1 MLRLSPRSRT
11 AASRRTSFDQG
22 RRLWRLYQPG
32 ERTVKFQGKTLT
44 LCTLLTAAGTGALA
58 APVQWSVAVGGN
70 DHWYE
75 FNQGTSGGIV
85 WRVVRVVPLA
95 SPPPGTQSH
104 LATLTSAAEQAFLLG
119 LSPDGWLGGSDE
131 AIEGEWRWMDGPEAG
146 TLFWT
151 GGVGGVAS
159 GFTSWNSANGG
170 EPNNNSNEDYVHLN
184 GGNWN
189 DFSGSQTR
197 GYFIEYSAAPPP
209 PNGVPLPGTLS
220 MAALGL
226 GALCLTRRR
235 RHGLV
240 GPQSTQ

>member
-1 MLRLSPRSRT
+1 M
-11 AASRRTSFDQG
+11 
-22 RRLWRLYQPG
+22 
-32 ERTVKFQGKTLT
+32 KFQGRTLT

-58 APVQWSVAVGGN
+58 APVQWSVTAGGN

-75 FNQGTSGGIV
+75 FNQGASGGIV
-85 WRVVRVVPLA
+85 WSAARAAALA
-95 SPPPGTQSH
+95 STHLGMQGH
-104 LATLTSAAEQAFLLG
+104 LATLTSAAEQTFPLG

-146 TLFWT
+146 TLFLT

-197 GYFIEYSAAPPP
+197 GYFIEYSAAPLL
-209 PNGVPLPGTLS
+209 PNGEPLPETLS

-235 RHGLV
+235 GHGPV
-240 GPQSTQ
+240 CPQSTQ